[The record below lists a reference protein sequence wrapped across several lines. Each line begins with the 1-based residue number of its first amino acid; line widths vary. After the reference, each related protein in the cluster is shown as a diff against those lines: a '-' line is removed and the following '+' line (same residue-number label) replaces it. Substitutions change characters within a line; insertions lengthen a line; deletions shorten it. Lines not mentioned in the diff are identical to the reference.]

1 MVHEHIIHLNNVVR
15 IPNTRKANRAIFAI
29 KQYAQKHTH
38 AGMKNI
44 HVSNDVNEMV
54 WARGKNH
61 KINRIKVV
69 FRKKEDMTYVFTPE
83 GKDLKAFDKPKEATA
98 KKTDKKEATE
108 TKAPKKDAKASEKT
122 EKAVEKTVTKHVKAE
137 PKKEDAEKKDKAQ

>member
-1 MVHEHIIHLNNVVR
+1 MAHEHIIHLNNVVR

-44 HVSNDVNEMV
+44 HVSNDVNELV

-61 KINRIKVV
+61 KINRLKVI
-69 FRKKEDMTYVFTPE
+69 FRKKDDMTYVFTPQ
-83 GKDLKAFDKPKEATA
+83 GKDLKAFDKPAKEASA
-98 KKTDKKEATE
+98 KKTEKKETAE
-108 TKAPKKDAKASEKT
+108 TKTPTKGSTAT
-122 EKAVEKTVTKHVKAE
+122 EKAVEKTVTKTTA
-137 PKKEDAEKKDKAQ
+137 KKTETAKPADSTKDKAQ